1 MRWITALL
9 AATLF
14 VGCSNDTVDDT
25 DVNPDVIWGKYET
38 RFNAQTND
46 LWFYSQLRV
55 GGSSGTTVRLT
66 GDAKITVDGDRL
78 RVVDGDEN
86 PVNLAGTFYTL
97 NQSVAMPN
105 PTYTFVWTRADGEQ
119 FTNVVTQAKAIAVT
133 APAAGATVSNGEA
146 LTIEWGEALGAG
158 EHVNAHLDTKVESN
172 TTFKL
177 ESVNSG
183 SSLVIPADDMKDF
196 PAGPAELHLVR
207 YFEEGV
213 SEGHPENG
221 GKRISSYVSQ
231 KIDLTITAA
240 E

>member
-1 MRWITALL
+1 MRFIIALFTAS
-9 AATLF
+9 LF
-14 VGCSNDTVDDT
+14 VGCSNDTIDDT

-66 GDAKITVDGDRL
+66 GGANIAVDGQAL

-86 PVNLAGTFYTL
+86 PVNLSGTFYTL
-97 NQSVAMPN
+97 NQSVSTPN
-105 PTYTFVWTRADGEQ
+105 ATYTFVWTRNDGEQ
-119 FTNVVTQAKAIAVT
+119 FTNPVTQAKAIAVT
-133 APAAGATVSNGEA
+133 APADGATISNGEA

-158 EHVNAHLDTKVESN
+158 ERVNAHLDTKVERN

-183 SSLVIPADDMKDF
+183 SSLVISADDMADF
-196 PAGPAELHLVR
+196 PAGPATLHLVR
-207 YFEEGV
+207 FFEEGV
-213 SEGHPENG
+213 AEGHPENG
-221 GKRISSYVSQ
+221 GKRVSSYVSEQ
-231 KIDLTITAA
+231 IELTISAS